1 MNEMVNVERQYAADA
16 LQRAPG
22 YVKGKTPERLD
33 DISFDDELELMYGRK
48 WGCPSKIGKLH
59 TVLLSRPS
67 TAEMNTVTCED
78 PVYFLYNGKHGVP
91 GFGFPE
97 GPEDFPDLALMRK
110 QHDGYAKVLQENG
123 VEIIYANLPDRMA
136 GIYLP
141 YRGAGYPPPLMLR
154 NGCVIGRSALA
165 WKRGQEAI
173 WMRKMVEIGVPILY
187 TITGRGIWEGRIDW
201 LDPHHCLLGVGH
213 RGNMDGFRQL
223 EWILKESGVKE
234 VIPVQ
239 LPSIFKTHLDICFT
253 MVAERLALCYTP
265 IFPYDTLKYIERKGV
280 RIIDIPKDEMRYV
293 PANAFP
299 LEPGRVVIPK
309 GPEKT
314 IKMLNQA
321 GVQTIE
327 IDISES
333 LKLGAG
339 PDCMTLALIREE
351 GPYL

>member
-1 MNEMVNVERQYAADA
+1 MNEMANIERQYAADA

-22 YVKGKTPERLD
+22 YAKGKTPERLD
-33 DISFDDELELMYGRK
+33 HISFDDELELMYGRK

-59 TVLLSRPS
+59 TVLLSRPGA
-67 TAEMNTVTCED
+67 AEMNTVTCED
-78 PVYFLYNGKHGVP
+78 PVYFLYNGKYGVP

-97 GPEDFPDLALMRK
+97 DPEDFPDLALMRK
-110 QHDGYAKVLQENG
+110 QHDNYAKVLQDNG
-123 VEIIYANLPDRMA
+123 VEIIYANLPERMA

-187 TITGRGIWEGRIDW
+187 TITGHGIWEGRIDW
-201 LDPHHCLLGVGH
+201 LDPQHCLLGVGH

-234 VIPVQ
+234 VLPVQ
-239 LPSIFKTHLDICFT
+239 LPSVFKTHLDICFT
-253 MVAERLALCYTP
+253 MVAEKLALCYTP
-265 IFPYDTLKYIERKGV
+265 IFPYDTLKYIEGKGV
-280 RIIDIPKDEMRYV
+280 RIIDIPKEEMRYV

-299 LEPGRVVIPK
+299 LEPGKVVIPK
-309 GPEKT
+309 GPTKT
-314 IKMLNQA
+314 IKMLHEA

-327 IDISES
+327 IGISES